1 MVIGV
6 LCRVIFHSCRLRVY
20 VTEHES
26 PVVSSAS
33 ETTLPYTLR
42 SSLERTTIIAMS
54 DIAQHILSLLTLSV
68 PGESA
73 ASPSQAPPS
82 DDDSDP
88 QVPASATDTFPS
100 PSPSFNSYLGLA
112 RLRARASHLLTV
124 FDDPRFAP
132 LDVPDWARRCHAR
145 ITVRGLVQAMC
156 AAAQELGLADG
167 ERYVLDAVC
176 ACEPAAQEERG
187 RTDHSRTH
195 SATVTEGGAEA
206 GGEADALA
214 RRLQHLASAWVA
226 FLLWP
231 CTSSSLPSSPP
242 AHPCLTRTRLVYA
255 RMKDPESWARGY
267 ASPCTGLSHAP
278 KAMAYGT
285 FDPDECIPSSSYT
298 LRDQVR
304 TSASSGVSLALNCGR
319 GYGCGRG
326 WGSYGD
332 GVGTRRSSR
341 AMDSGAS

>member
-156 AAAQELGLADG
+156 TAAQELGLADG

-176 ACEPAAQEERG
+176 ACEQE
-187 RTDHSRTH
+187 RTDHPTTH
-195 SATVTEGGAEA
+195 AHVATEGGAEEEDA
-206 GGEADALA
+206 EAEALV

-231 CTSSSLPSSPP
+231 CTSPFTRPSLPSSPP
-242 AHPCLTRTRLVYA
+242 FHP
-255 RMKDPESWARGY
+255 
-267 ASPCTGLSHAP
+267 SHAP
-278 KAMAYGT
+278 MPHSHAPSLRA
-285 FDPDECIPSSSYT
+285 DERPGE
-298 LRDQVR
+298 L
-304 TSASSGVSLALNCGR
+304 G
-319 GYGCGRG
+319 
-326 WGSYGD
+326 
-332 GVGTRRSSR
+332 
-341 AMDSGAS
+341 

>member
-231 CTSSSLPSSPP
+231 CTSSSPSRAP
-242 AHPCLTRTRLVYA
+242 LTH
-255 RMKDPESWARGY
+255 
-267 ASPCTGLSHAP
+267 SHAP
-278 KAMAYGT
+278 SLRA
-285 FDPDECIPSSSYT
+285 DERPGELGSG
-298 LRDQVR
+298 LRLPMHG
-304 TSASSGVSLALNCGR
+304 ALAR
-319 GYGCGRG
+319 AE
-326 WGSYGD
+326 GD
-332 GVGTRRSSR
+332 GVRRFRRRRVHPHIVVPATRP
-341 AMDSGAS
+341 GAHVRVQRHLSCAYLWSWSWSWLGV